1 MNGVIAVRS
10 LLVADTGVTSLV
22 PVVRIAAGML
32 PQGTDLPAIS
42 LMSVSS
48 VDRNVP
54 APGAKR
60 RVTERVQVTVLA
72 RTYPE
77 VKAIIAAVR
86 QAVAPDKKT
95 PSHSL
100 MYGADASIAG
110 ELAQLDG
117 IHRHA
122 PFHHHIGCGNPVAG
136 FPNLH
141 HHRSALGG
149 KP

>member
-1 MNGVIAVRS
+1 MNGVITVRS
-10 LLVADTGVTSLV
+10 LLVGDARLTSLV
-22 PVVRIAAGML
+22 PVARIAAGML

-77 VKAIIAAVR
+77 VKAIIATVR
-86 QAVAPDKKT
+86 QAAADQMPNIDGLFDVTVHTDSAGPDF
-95 PSHSL
+95 
-100 MYGADASIAG
+100 
-110 ELAQLDG
+110 LDEETG
-117 IHRHA
+117 IHMQTQDFRVSFNEA
-122 PFHHHIGCGNPVAG
+122 
-136 FPNLH
+136 
-141 HHRSALGG
+141 R
-149 KP
+149 

>member
-1 MNGVIAVRS
+1 MNGVIVVRS
-10 LLVADTGVTSLV
+10 LLMGEARVTALV
-22 PVVRIAAGML
+22 PEARIAAGML

-86 QAVAPDKKT
+86 NAAADQMPAIDGLTDVTVHTDSAGPDF
-95 PSHSL
+95 
-100 MYGADASIAG
+100 
-110 ELAQLDG
+110 LDEETG
-117 IHRHA
+117 IHMQTQDFRVSFNEA
-122 PFHHHIGCGNPVAG
+122 RP
-136 FPNLH
+136 
-141 HHRSALGG
+141 
-149 KP
+149 

>member
-10 LLVADTGVTSLV
+10 LLVADIGVASLV
-22 PVVRIAAGML
+22 PVARIAAGML

-77 VKAIIAAVR
+77 VKAILAAVR
-86 QAVAPDKKT
+86 NAAADSMPVVEGLTDVTVHTDSAGPDF
-95 PSHSL
+95 
-100 MYGADASIAG
+100 
-110 ELAQLDG
+110 LDEETG
-117 IHRHA
+117 IHMQSQDFRVSFNEA
-122 PFHHHIGCGNPVAG
+122 
-136 FPNLH
+136 
-141 HHRSALGG
+141 R
-149 KP
+149 